1 MRPPEPGPRQAA
13 RRLTWLAI
21 AVVAA
26 GVLVR
31 LAVDLA
37 TPLVPKVNGAYYLVQ
52 VRSLLETGRLSFSDF
67 PPMFV
72 LEAGLAALLSA
83 LGVAGQA
90 AILAAVKTV
99 DIVLP
104 ALAALPLLCLSASLG
119 GPDDARRWP
128 AAAAGIFGVL
138 SWSPVMMAGDFQKN
152 AAGMLAMAGAIAL
165 VHGAMT
171 RGGAG
176 RWIAAAGFL
185 AMAGLSHVG
194 AFAAALTF
202 AVLAGCIVVAVS
214 RPGRWKTILAAA
226 GIVACAAGIVAAV
239 LWVRDRVRLARM
251 AGVIMDPF
259 SLFRRPLLI
268 AAFEGAVRPID
279 LLNALLVS
287 AMSALGLATL
297 VRRWRSAST
306 ADRAVIGAAS
316 GLGIVLASP
325 LMCRAE
331 AIAA

>member
-1 MRPPEPGPRQAA
+1 M
-13 RRLTWLAI
+13 
-21 AVVAA
+21 
-26 GVLVR
+26 
-31 LAVDLA
+31 AVDLA

-67 PPMFV
+67 PLMFV

-104 ALAALPLLCLSASLG
+104 ALAALPLLSLSASLG

-138 SWSPVMMAGDFQKN
+138 SWSPVMMAMDFQKN

-226 GIVACAAGIVAAV
+226 GIVAAV
-239 LWVRDRVRLARM
+239 LLVRDRVRLARM

-331 AIAA
+331 VIAA

>member
-1 MRPPEPGPRQAA
+1 M
-13 RRLTWLAI
+13 
-21 AVVAA
+21 
-26 GVLVR
+26 
-31 LAVDLA
+31 AVDLA

-52 VRSLLETGRLSFSDF
+52 VRSLLETGRLSFADF
-67 PPMFV
+67 PLVFV

-138 SWSPVMMAGDFQKN
+138 SWSPVMMAMDFQKN

-226 GIVACAAGIVAAV
+226 GIVAAV

-268 AAFEGAVRPID
+268 AAFEGAVGPID

-287 AMSALGLATL
+287 AMSALGLAAL

-331 AIAA
+331 VIAA